1 MFLIKRVSHSH
12 RLLLS
17 HQGNGTSPLS
27 SNHHFRLEASAVSGN
42 LLEME
47 ILKPHLRHIKSETL
61 TWDPAV
67 CDSTCPLGDVTHTKF
82 GNLHFK
88 YLNPAIKALM
98 PSTPDVQLKGEKP
111 LWGWNNQ
118 ESLSGGGNSYLEL
131 KVVPFG
137 RRRSSVVEVREH
149 WLAFRLRQEMD
160 TSPCCIW
167 SSTARRKGS
176 VHSLTFRFQPCH
188 HQSIA
193 VNGDY
198 CEEAGKCR
206 LGKWE

>member
-1 MFLIKRVSHSH
+1 
-12 RLLLS
+12 
-17 HQGNGTSPLS
+17 
-27 SNHHFRLEASAVSGN
+27 
-42 LLEME
+42 ME

-67 CDSTCPLGDVTHTKF
+67 CDPTCALGDVTHTKF

-88 YLNPAIKALM
+88 YLSPAIKALM
-98 PSTPDVQLKGEKP
+98 SNWRGKSHCGAGAIRTAFPEEAILTWSSKLF
-111 LWGWNNQ
+111 L
-118 ESLSGGGNSYLEL
+118 LE
-131 KVVPFG
+131 G
-137 RRRSSVVEVREH
+137 RSVAEVREH
-149 WLAFRLRQEMD
+149 WLAFGLRQEMD
-160 TSPCCIW
+160 ASPCCIW

-206 LGKWE
+206 LGK